1 MYQRYENSMH
11 DICFYKNALLKIVF
25 YYVIIFRKV
34 LLKQIFSYM
43 KNGFFDISNSPLN
56 IAITLIY
63 LTVSILYY
71 YFHLPT
77 YLT

>member
-1 MYQRYENSMH
+1 MYQPYENSTH
-11 DICFYKNALLKIVF
+11 DICSYKN
-25 YYVIIFRKV
+25 V
-34 LLKQIFSYM
+34 LLKSIILCNYIYESFTKTNIFLYE
-43 KNGFFDISNSPLN
+43 KCFFDISNSPLN